1 MSFISCKIMGGLGN
15 QLFQIFAT
23 ISVALS
29 ENKNFIFPF
38 SEMLNI
44 GIQRK
49 TYWNSLLCEL
59 KRFTTWQSN
68 NLFIDSLPTFSE
80 RGFEYTELSFK
91 MQNPVCLI
99 GYFQSYKYF
108 DNHYEKIIDLIK
120 LREKQ
125 MEIRNKTGISENTV
139 SMHFR
144 LGDYVSKQNCHPVM
158 SVKYYINALQHIIDK
173 LSSDSFRVIYF
184 NEKEDE
190 PTINISIQVLSRR
203 FPKLEF
209 VKAELEED
217 WEQMLSMSI
226 CSHNIIANSS
236 FSWWGA
242 YFNENPSKIVCYPS
256 IWFGPDM
263 KNHNTKDLCP
273 QSWSKIENR

>member
-23 ISVALS
+23 ISVTLS
-29 ENKNFIFPF
+29 ENKQFIFPF

-44 GIQRK
+44 GIPRK

-68 NLFIDSLPTFSE
+68 NLIIDSLPTFSE
-80 RGFEYTELSFK
+80 RGFEYTEIK
-91 MQNPVCLI
+91 TTNPVCLI

-125 MEIRNKTGISENTV
+125 MEIRNKTGIVENTV

-144 LGDYVSKQNCHPVM
+144 LGDYISKQNCHPVM

-173 LSSDSFRVIYF
+173 LASDSFRVIYF

-190 PTINISIQVLSRR
+190 STINISIQVLSRR

-209 VKAELEED
+209 VKTELEED

-273 QSWSKIENR
+273 QSWIKI